1 MPVKYIPFVPEP
13 VKGQA
18 VLQNMNR
25 ILRYNN
31 YEDSESLERGMPLY
45 ETEKLETAG
54 QSGSGNLLIHGECVS
69 ACAYL
74 RENDIQADL
83 VYIDPPFASGAD
95 YAKKVYIRR
104 SVRETM
110 NKTKPG
116 RELEAEE
123 LRAFEEKMYGDI
135 WKKENYLSWMYE
147 NLMAIKSVMSPSGVI
162 YVHLDYHI
170 GHYVKILLDEVFGE
184 ENFRNEIVWC
194 YSTLGRPEDR
204 FAPKHDTIF
213 CYGRSKDAYFNAEGA
228 KVPYTQ
234 EYIKSHF
241 RDKDDDGNVCRKRF
255 DAGKWR
261 TYYPDSGMID
271 NDYWLIP
278 YENSMSKTRV
288 DYATQKPE
296 ALLEKIIKASSD
308 KGMVVADFFG
318 GSGVTAAVAARL
330 GRSFIH
336 CDIGANSI
344 QTARDRLSANKA
356 SFDVLEIQ
364 NGVRLYRNPVQT
376 MEKLKSLIP
385 GLQSGT
391 IDRSEDRQAE
401 ERPQNQGTA
410 EEKMQTDADAAGNSA
425 GKFWSGFISDSRAGT
440 VPVYLPNLLDSRSK
454 ILDHAFLN
462 RLIYQQIPDLDSSI
476 KKVIVYY
483 VDIEDRSEIQ
493 KFIVQNDSTT
503 VEIELRDLK
512 VLLDDIVDEDYAEFH
527 VKETE
532 EGFFTV
538 IDRFISD
545 RVQKS
550 IDTFNQKGK
559 LNSRKKF
566 TPVIISE
573 EGLEMIDFLSVDCR
587 AAKGT
592 WHSDAEIRIDK
603 SGYTVRDGKST
614 GEFWDGRICSEEK
627 PLRLKIRNI
636 CGDETIWE
644 I

>member
-31 YEDSESLERGMPLY
+31 YEDSESLQRGMPLY
-45 ETEKLETAG
+45 EAEKLETVG
-54 QSGSGNLLIHGECVS
+54 QSGSGNLLINGECVS

-104 SVRETM
+104 SVRETLD
-110 NKTKPG
+110 KTKPG
-116 RELEAEE
+116 RELETEE

-170 GHYVKILLDEVFGE
+170 GHYVKILMDEVFGE

-213 CYGRSKDAYFNAEGA
+213 CYGKSKDAYFNAEGA

-241 RDKDDDGNVCRKRF
+241 RDKDDEGRVCRKRF

-330 GRSFIH
+330 GRNFIH
-336 CDIGANSI
+336 CDIGVNSI
-344 QTARDRLSANKA
+344 QTARDRLAANKA

-364 NGVRLYRNPVQT
+364 NGLRLYRNPVQT
-376 MEKLKSLIP
+376 MEKLKTLIP
-385 GLQSGT
+385 GLQS
-391 IDRSEDRQAE
+391 
-401 ERPQNQGTA
+401 
-410 EEKMQTDADAAGNSA
+410 DAKKAGDFS
-425 GKFWSGFISDSRAGT
+425 GKFWSGFISDSRKGT
-440 VPVYLPNLLDSRSK
+440 VPIYLPDLLDSRSK
-454 ILDHAFLN
+454 ILDYAFLK

-483 VDIEDRSEIQ
+483 IDIEEIGAIQ
-493 KFIVQNDSTT
+493 KFIAQNNSTA

-512 VLLDDIVDEDYAEFH
+512 ELLDDIVDEDFAEFH
-527 VKETE
+527 VKEAE

-538 IDRFISD
+538 IDTFASD
-545 RVQKS
+545 RVQQK
-550 IDTFNQKGK
+550 IDTFNRKGK
-559 LNSRKKF
+559 LSSRKKF

-573 EGLEMIDFLSVDCR
+573 DGLEMIDFLSVDCTSSG
-587 AAKGT
+587 GT
-592 WHSDAEIRIDK
+592 WHSDAELRVDK
-603 SGYTVRDGKST
+603 SGYVVRDGKSA
-614 GEFWDGRICSEEK
+614 GEFWDGKIYSAKR

-636 CGDETIWE
+636 CGDETIWLL
-644 I
+644 